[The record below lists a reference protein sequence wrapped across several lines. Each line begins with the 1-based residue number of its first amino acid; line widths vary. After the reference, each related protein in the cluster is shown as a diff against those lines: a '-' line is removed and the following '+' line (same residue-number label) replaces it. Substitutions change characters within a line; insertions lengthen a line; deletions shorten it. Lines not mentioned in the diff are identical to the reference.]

1 MQILRAFQII
11 KQDGMYKANIIYNT
25 VENGV
30 ITKANNRQTMYITD
44 LETTSFVESIDKFLT
59 DLINA
64 E

>member
-11 KQDGMYKANIIYNT
+11 KQDGMYKASIIYNT

-30 ITKANNRQTMYITD
+30 ITKANNRKTMYITD
-44 LETTSFVESIDKFLT
+44 LEVASCVEGIDKFLT

>member
-44 LETTSFVESIDKFLT
+44 LEVASCVEGIDKFLT

>member
-30 ITKANNRQTMYITD
+30 ITKANNRQTMYLTD
-44 LETTSFVESIDKFLT
+44 LEVVSCVDGIDKFLT
-59 DLINA
+59 NLINA